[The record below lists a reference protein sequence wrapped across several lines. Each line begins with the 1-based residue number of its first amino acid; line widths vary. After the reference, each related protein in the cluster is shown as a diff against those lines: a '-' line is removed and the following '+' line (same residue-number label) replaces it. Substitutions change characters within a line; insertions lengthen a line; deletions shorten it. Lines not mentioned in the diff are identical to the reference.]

1 MKNEHEI
8 NFNELLVDKE
18 NSLVSYND
26 KLHKYWIKGTKQAC
40 ISVTTLIH
48 KFTTFDEEFWSC

>member
-8 NFNELLVDKE
+8 NFNELPIDKE

-26 KLHKYWIKGTKQAC
+26 KLHKY
-40 ISVTTLIH
+40 
-48 KFTTFDEEFWSC
+48 